1 MLFYVIFMSYKNLK
15 RGLSFVIMMQP
26 KVVCTFPLGQLKAE
40 EVELDEERAIAL
52 SGFLGG
58 PLLNGQA
65 VASYSDESATL
76 KYTFKVPGASCH
88 ASLSY
93 LYFLSV

>member
-1 MLFYVIFMSYKNLK
+1 MTVLMV
-15 RGLSFVIMMQP
+15 QP

-52 SGFLGG
+52 SGFIGG
-58 PLLNGQA
+58 SVLNGQA

-76 KYTFKVPGASCH
+76 KYTFKVPDASYN
-88 ASLSY
+88 ANLSY
-93 LYFLSV
+93 LYFLSVCGNH

>member
-1 MLFYVIFMSYKNLK
+1 MV
-15 RGLSFVIMMQP
+15 QP
-26 KVVCTFPLGQLKAE
+26 KVVCTFPIGQLKAE

-58 PLLNGQA
+58 SLFNGQA

-76 KYTFKVPGASCH
+76 KYTFKVPDPSLKANFSC
-88 ASLSY
+88 LY
-93 LYFLSV
+93 L